1 MDGGMEGGRLR
12 PVSAKSSRI
21 VFSLL
26 ALVSLASAQSSR
38 PFTFRYALRV
48 TNIPP
53 GARLRV
59 WIPEAQSDQ
68 FQDVKVVRATGD
80 LALKETR
87 ESKSGNRS
95 FYAESPK
102 AKLAEAEFEIVYDV
116 VRRERLTLGVARPHL
131 QNLELSD
138 RERKQDLAPN
148 RLVPID
154 GIPADWAAKVSAGA
168 NSTLSKGRA
177 IYDYVFAT
185 MKYDK
190 SGSGWGRGDVLYACA
205 AKKGNCTDFH
215 SLFIAMA
222 RSQNIPARFSIGFQL
237 PTDRNSGEIPG
248 YHCWAEFFDPD
259 HGWVPVDIS
268 EAWKHPEKKDYY
280 FGAYDE
286 NRVQFTTGRDLEL
299 NPKQQ
304 GEPLNYFVN
313 PYVEVDGREF
323 PHVLATYSFDA
334 RQAVSSLDRRASPA
348 IARTP

>member
-1 MDGGMEGGRLR
+1 M
-12 PVSAKSSRI
+12 AKASRI
-21 VFSLL
+21 VVSCL
-26 ALVSLASAQSSR
+26 ALISVASAQASR
-38 PFTFRYALRV
+38 HFTLRYAFRV
-48 TNIPP
+48 SNITP
-53 GARLRV
+53 GERLRI
-59 WIPEAQSDQ
+59 WIPEAQSDD
-68 FQDVKVVRATGD
+68 FQDVKVVRATGG

-87 ESKSGNRS
+87 ESKSSNRS
-95 FYAESPK
+95 FYAESSK
-102 AKLAEAEFEIVYDV
+102 VKQAEVEFEIVYDV
-116 VRRERLTLGVARPHL
+116 VRRERLTLGVVRPHL
-131 QNLELSD
+131 QNLQLSD

-148 RLVPID
+148 RLVPVD
-154 GIPADWAAKVSAGA
+154 GIPADWAAKVSAGE

-222 RSQNIPARFSIGFQL
+222 RSQNIPARFSIGFEL
-237 PTDRNSGEIPG
+237 PAAENSGEIPG
-248 YHCWAEFFDPD
+248 YHCWAEFFDPE

-323 PHVLATYSFDA
+323 DRVVTTYSFDGG
-334 RQAVSSLDRRASPA
+334 QIVTSTDRRAAPSILGP
-348 IARTP
+348 PNLN